1 MAELE
6 FDIDAIVE
14 WYFWDETHRKNVK
27 IPMTRE
33 TVEPGT
39 KADPMLS
46 LILSHSCSN
55 PRNGDAITGEGATIF
70 QYDIEAHCN
79 NFAIMASPPE
89 VFGEAY
95 TIHSIWR
102 IDT

>member
-1 MAELE
+1 ME
-6 FDIDAIVE
+6 FNIDAPVS
-14 WYFWDETHRKNVK
+14 WLFWDATHRKNLP

-33 TVEPGT
+33 KIEPGT

-46 LILSHSCSN
+46 LILSHCCSN
-55 PRNGDAITGEGATIF
+55 PSNGDDYEGTNATIF

-79 NFAIMASPPE
+79 NFSIFATPPD
-89 VFGEAY
+89 VYGEPY